1 MAAADPSLTKCAPEN
16 CYRFGPGRRLKS
28 AADYAAI
35 VRAPNGSSIRAA
47 RQYLSVTALLVSRDA
62 GAVRFGVTVGRR
74 NARRAV
80 DRALVKRIVRE
91 ACRQQ
96 ASGFERGAA
105 AAGLGIDV
113 ALRLKSSLIDTQGR
127 PLAMTQWRRHLRAE
141 ANALLRHVLNRLPA
155 KLLATGVLAEKSER
169 S

>member
-1 MAAADPSLTKCAPEN
+1 MAAADPALIEDAAQN
-16 CYRFGPGRRLKS
+16 RYRFGPERRLRS

-35 VRAPNGSSIRAA
+35 LRVPNGSAIRAA
-47 RQYLSVTALLVSRDA
+47 RQFLSVTAVRVSRDA
-62 GAVRFGVTVGRR
+62 GSVRFGVTVGRR

-80 DRALVKRIVRE
+80 DRALIKRIVRE

-96 ASGFERGAA
+96 ASAFERDAG
-105 AAGLGIDV
+105 AAGLGLDI
-113 ALRLKSSLIDTQGR
+113 ALRLKSALIDARGH

-141 ANALLRHVLNRLPA
+141 ANALLRDVLKQLPA
-155 KLLATGVLAEKSER
+155 RLVVTGIPAEKPER